1 MGKSRSQ
8 GRMADGDVVR
18 RAVVVGCKRDSWRQG
33 VLRKTQLRHREWQ
46 RAQLSGDW
54 DSGDW
59 LRLFDVQSGGIV
71 VPLLPN
77 PVSVRVSHWPA
88 TARDLQSA
96 PPTAQRP
103 AKLTAA
109 AAAHCSASLFLS
121 VGSPGAEHGW
131 CWLPALSRPSS
142 DRHVPSS
149 NQRTPSL
156 PFSPSLAP

>member
-1 MGKSRSQ
+1 
-8 GRMADGDVVR
+8 MADGDVVR
-18 RAVVVGCKRDSWRQG
+18 RAVVVGCKRDSWGQG

-71 VPLLPN
+71 VPLLLN
-77 PVSVRVSHWPA
+77 PVSVRVSHWLA
-88 TARDLQSA
+88 SARDLWSA

-103 AKLTAA
+103 AKLTV

-121 VGSPGAEHGW
+121 VGPPWS
-131 CWLPALSRPSS
+131 
-142 DRHVPSS
+142 
-149 NQRTPSL
+149 
-156 PFSPSLAP
+156 